1 MADKPEAGEEEPQK
15 GGRLKL
21 VVFAVAGLLVLGGG
35 GAGAA
40 WFFGLFGG
48 STDAAEA
55 ATDAAAA
62 GEHGAAEEHGAAG
75 HGGRGESGGAGR
87 AGRVPAV
94 AFLEL
99 PDVLVNLQSP
109 GQRMRYLKLALALEV
124 NDEATAEA
132 LRALTPRI
140 MDSIQLYL
148 RALTVDDV
156 RGAIGMER
164 LKQEMTARIN
174 RAVAPLRVSGV
185 LVKEMLVQ

>member
-1 MADKPEAGEEEPQK
+1 MADKPEAAQAEQQK
-15 GGRLKL
+15 GSKLRLIL
-21 VVFAVAGLLVLGGG
+21 FAVAGLLLLGGG
-35 GAGAA
+35 GAGVA

-55 ATDAAAA
+55 GEAQGANEPHGTADRAAAEHDDTD
-62 GEHGAAEEHGAAG
+62 GEAS
-75 HGGRGESGGAGR
+75 RPNN
-87 AGRVPAV
+87 VPQV

-124 NDEATAEA
+124 ADAATAEQ

-164 LKQEMTARIN
+164 LKQEMSARIN
-174 RAVAPLRVSGV
+174 RAVAPLRVNGV
-185 LVKEMLVQ
+185 LIKEMLVQ